1 MDFFYSDLHIHS
13 RYSRATSKNL
23 SLRNLAAWAALK
35 GIDVLATGDFTHPKW
50 LDEIKENLVQEDSG
64 LFRLKDPGGLDREIS
79 WLRGEHIPGKIRFML
94 CTEISS
100 IYKYRGA
107 VRKIHN
113 LVFMPDL
120 EKAELFNKRLAQVGN
135 LNADGRPI
143 LGLDARDLLEM
154 VLETD
159 PLAFLVPAHIW
170 TPWFSLFG
178 SKSGFNTLEECFR
191 DLSKEIFALET
202 GLSSDPEMN
211 WLWSRLDRYT
221 LISNSDAHSGE
232 KLAREANIFAGEPG
246 YESIFRALKKQSLG
260 HKFLGTVEF
269 FPEEG
274 KYHLDGHRKCGVV
287 VDPKE
292 TLQPG
297 RVCPHC
303 GKPLTQGVLSR
314 IVSLADRNQPQQPPD
329 SPGFISLI
337 PLQEILAE
345 ILGVG
350 PRTKTVFNTY
360 RQLFLSY
367 GSELRI
373 LQQVALD
380 ELKSFNPLLAE
391 GVARMRRKDVYKD
404 PGFDGRFGKIAVFT
418 PKEREGFASKGKASS
433 GKTSAPRLWGQSELP
448 FEDKGPDRPQPH
460 PDAGLNSEQQQA
472 VAALGIPLLVLAGP
486 GTGKTKTLMARAVQL
501 IEQGCSPRQILMVTF
516 TRAAAAEIRD
526 RLAAEFGPGQAVP
539 IVDTLHAMAFETWQ
553 QTYQKSPAIMSEE
566 EARKVFA
573 QSNIRLSA
581 KEAREA
587 YQELNLSREKRAISD
602 KLADLAQN
610 YSEYKDSWNLVDYT
624 DLLESWLELIEAG
637 VYSNPFTHVLVDEVQ
652 DLSELQT
659 ALIKKLLPDGG
670 SGFFAIGDPNQSIYA
685 FRGAVGEVR
694 QNFASAWPGL
704 QVVGLSQSYRSRQN
718 LLDFA
723 GSLFPETQRLTANTP
738 GQADIAFYHAQNF
751 KQEALWMGKQIK
763 TLLGSTSHSQSD
775 QGFEGRLSPGDI
787 GILFRFRALIP
798 PVEKALQ
805 RLGLPCTVPETAPF
819 WEEPRISLILQGVA
833 AFLGIASP
841 ETEETRPLDCPDSIL
856 AEGPGGLA
864 AYFEDVHPF
873 DRIFWKSQAFQDMK
887 KAYTEHGGWTNLL
900 SWIRLESEF
909 ALVRQKAQKI
919 RLLTLHAA
927 KGLEFEAVFIPALEQ
942 GIIPFAG
949 KGFLAGRPV
958 AANDKPEDSEEK
970 RLFYVGLT
978 RARSWLFLSRAEQ
991 RRIYNRH
998 YNLQAS
1004 PFLELLPS
1012 HQLRQVRSVA
1022 HTIKKEKQLT
1032 LCTISEKSK
1041 IKPHS

>member
-23 SLRNLAAWAALK
+23 SLRNLAAWGALK

-50 LDEIKENLVQEDSG
+50 LEEIKDTLVQGDNG
-64 LFRLKDPGGLDREIS
+64 LFKLREPAGLDREIP
-79 WLRGEHIPGKIRFML
+79 WLRGDDIPGRIQFML

-120 EKAELFNKRLAQVGN
+120 EKAELFNKRLGQVGN

-159 PLAFLVPAHIW
+159 PRAFLVPAHIW

-178 SKSGFNTLEECFR
+178 SKSGFDTLEDCFR

-221 LISNSDAHSGE
+221 LVSNSDAHSGE

-246 YESIFRALKKQSLG
+246 YETIFRALKKQSLG
-260 HKFLGTVEF
+260 QKFLGTIEF

-274 KYHLDGHRKCGVV
+274 KYHLDGHRKCGIV

-297 RVCPHC
+297 RICPHC

-314 IVSLADRNQPQQPPD
+314 IVSLADRSQPQQPSD
-329 SPGFISLI
+329 SPGYISLI

-360 RQLFLSY
+360 RQLFLTY
-367 GSELRI
+367 GPELRI
-373 LQQVALD
+373 LQHVSLEA
-380 ELKSFNPLLAE
+380 LKSFNPLLAE
-391 GVARMRRKDVYKD
+391 GIARMRRKDVYKD

-418 PKEREGFASKGKASS
+418 QKERDRFARKPSPSRRPS
-433 GKTSAPRLWGQSELP
+433 VHRLLEQGELP
-448 FEDKGPDRPQPH
+448 VPESAADNVQPH
-460 PDAGLNSEQQQA
+460 PESGLNPEQQQA
-472 VAALGIPLLVLAGP
+472 AASSGQPLLVLAGP
-486 GTGKTKTLMARAVQL
+486 GTGKTKTLMARAHHLVQN
-501 IEQGCSPRQILMVTF
+501 GCSPRRILMVTF
-516 TRAAAAEIRD
+516 TRAAAAEIRE
-526 RLAAEFGPGQAVP
+526 RLAEAFGPEQAVP

-553 QTYQKSPAIMSEE
+553 QTYQKSPTLLSDE
-566 EARKVFA
+566 EARTIFA
-573 QSNIRLSA
+573 QANLHLSG
-581 KEAREA
+581 KEALAA
-587 YQELNLSREKRAISD
+587 YQELNLGREKRDIPERIA
-602 KLADLAQN
+602 AAAQN
-610 YSEYKDSWNLVDYT
+610 YAEYKDSWNLVDYT

-659 ALIKKLLPDGG
+659 VLVKKLLPRDGR
-670 SGFFAIGDPNQSIYA
+670 GFFAIGDPNQSIYS
-685 FRGAVGEVR
+685 FRGAVGEVSR
-694 QNFASAWPGL
+694 NFAHTWSGL
-704 QVVGLSQSYRSRQN
+704 QLVGLRQSYRSRQN

-723 GSLFPETQRLTANTP
+723 GSLFPDTQRLTAVP
-738 GQADIAFYHAQNF
+738 SGSADIAFYHAQHSM
-751 KQEALWMGKQIK
+751 QEALWIGKQIK
-763 TLLGSTSHSQSD
+763 SLLGSTSHSQSD
-775 QGFEGRLSPGDI
+775 QGLEGRLSPGDI

-798 PVEKALQ
+798 PVENTLQ

-819 WEEPRISLILQGVA
+819 WEDPRIHLILRGVA
-833 AFLGIASP
+833 DFLGIAHPDADEPQS
-841 ETEETRPLDCPDSIL
+841 LDCPDSIL
-856 AEGPGGLA
+856 AQGPEGVA

-873 DRIFWKSQAFQDMK
+873 DRIFWKSQAFQDLK
-887 KAYTEHGGWTNLL
+887 KAYKEHGGWTNLL
-900 SWIRLESEF
+900 SWIRLESDF

-927 KGLEFEAVFIPALEQ
+927 KGLEFEAVFMPALEQ
-942 GIIPFAG
+942 GILPFAG

-958 AANDKPEDSEEK
+958 AEGDKPDDSEEK

-978 RARSWLFLSRAEQ
+978 RARAWLFLSRAEQ
-991 RRIYNRH
+991 RKIYNRH
-998 YNLQAS
+998 YHLQAS
-1004 PFLELLPS
+1004 SFLDLLPRDGF
-1012 HQLRQVRSVA
+1012 RQVRSVP
-1022 HTIKKEKQLT
+1022 HTVKKEKQLS
-1032 LCTISEKSK
+1032 LLPVDS
-1041 IKPHS
+1041 